1 MAGVSPRGA
10 RRRTAVA
17 RRQAVRKRPASRD
30 PEGELRARP
39 ERQAAG
45 LSRTRFR
52 TVTVIDWDGDKC
64 QTRYDLA
71 RKMIKSGEIP
81 LQEVR

>member
-1 MAGVSPRGA
+1 MARVNSRGA
-10 RRRTAVA
+10 KHGTTMA
-17 RRQAVRKRPASRD
+17 RQQAVRKRPASRG
-30 PEGELRARP
+30 PEGEPRARP

-52 TVTVIDWDGDKC
+52 TVTVVDWDGDKC

-81 LQEVR
+81 LQEIR